1 MPNEFFQ
8 IISEYGYLSIF
19 LLILA
24 QEVGLP
30 SPIPN
35 EFLLLFSGYLIFMGA
50 LNLLLVV
57 IAVVSADFLAGTILY
72 GIFYYFGNTLLK
84 NKPKWLPLPEKK
96 IQKVSEKIQKDSQS
110 SVFVGRLTPLIRGYV
125 SVACG
130 LFQLSNK
137 KYFSILISASILWAL
152 IYIVAGFFIGPYWE
166 FIINNYAKNSEYY
179 FVLIAGIL
187 IIVTTLF
194 YLFKKYILKVD

>member
-1 MPNEFFQ
+1 MPNNFLQ
-8 IISEYGYLSIF
+8 LISEYGYLAIF

-35 EFLLLFSGYLIFMGA
+35 EFLLLFSGYLTHMGV
-50 LNLLLVV
+50 LNILLVV
-57 IAVVSADFLAGTILY
+57 TVVILADFLAGTILY

-84 NKPKWLPLPEKK
+84 NKPKWLQLPEKK
-96 IQKVSEKIQKDSQS
+96 IQKVSERIQKDGQS

-137 KYFSILISASILWAL
+137 KYFSILISTSILWAL
-152 IYIVAGFFIGPYWE
+152 IYIVVGFFIGPYWE
-166 FIINNYAKNSEYY
+166 YIVNNYTKNSELY
-179 FVLIAGIL
+179 FTLIAGTLIL
-187 IIVTTLF
+187 ATTLF
-194 YLFKKYILKVD
+194 YLFKKYVLKID